1 MRISL
6 AQSLVA
12 IAFLALGVGW
22 YASQRRIAE
31 LERIHEEKIDETLG
45 GISTS
50 TEALTRIFL
59 AEALETHDEDQFRHR
74 LQNDLVWSIYML
86 SSRER
91 TVDNAEGEIGYA
103 CYLAQR
109 ILKIIGCSSPAEFAA
124 FARENFGNDSEM
136 IESFPEYYD
145 AASDAYRELAK
156 FVQRSLENEFVP
168 SWAE

>member
-6 AQSLVA
+6 ARSL
-12 IAFLALGVGW
+12 IAMAMFALGIGW
-22 YASQRRIAE
+22 YASQRRIVE
-31 LERIHEEKIDETLG
+31 LRRIHDEKIDETFG

-59 AEALETHDEDQFRHR
+59 AEALATHDGDEFRRR
-74 LQNDLVWSIYML
+74 LENDLVWSIYVL
-86 SSRER
+86 SSREE
-91 TVDNAEGEIGYA
+91 TVDNAEGESGYA

-109 ILKIIGCSSPAEFAA
+109 ILAVIGCNSPTEFAG
-124 FARENFGNDSEM
+124 FARTNLGSNPEI

-145 AASDAYRELAK
+145 DASEEYRELAK
-156 FVQRSLENEFVP
+156 FVQRSLDNEFVP